1 MHSGDGSVK
10 LSATPIHWTSS
21 WRLVPSRFP
30 PIGLFD
36 RVADEEELAIIA
48 SIEGMTNDRLRTELG
63 EINLVPEGERQFGPG
78 TTPIMAAFTHINPEG
93 SRFADG
99 TYGVY
104 YAANDIPTAL
114 AETRYHRER
123 FLSRTKESP
132 TEIDMRSYQ
141 SEINADLHDI
151 RGKQKEFS
159 AVYADSSYSAGQELA
174 RDLRSGGSQGIVYDS
189 VRNPGGGE
197 CVAIFRAD
205 IPKPVTQGSHYCFRW
220 DGKSI
225 VDTYRK
231 ENL

>member
-1 MHSGDGSVK
+1 MRRGGGSVE
-10 LSATPIHWTSS
+10 LSTTPIHWTSS

-30 PIGLFD
+30 PISLYD
-36 RVADEEELAIIA
+36 RVADEEELEIIA

-63 EINLVPEGERQFGPG
+63 KINLVPEDERQFGPG

-93 SRFADG
+93 SRFTDG

-123 FLSRTKESP
+123 FLSRTNESP
-132 TEIDMRSYQ
+132 TEIDMRSYK

-151 RGKQKEFS
+151 RGKQKELS
-159 AVYADSSYSAGQELA
+159 AVYADSAYAAGQELA
-174 RDLRSGGSQGIVYDS
+174 RDLRKSGSQGVVYDS
-189 VRNPGGGE
+189 VRNPDGE
-197 CVAIFRAD
+197 CVAIFRAN
-205 IPKPVTQGSHYCFRW
+205 IPTPVKQGSHYCFRW

-225 VDTYRK
+225 VETYRK
-231 ENL
+231 EAL